1 MKRVMIRYNKPYRVV
16 VNPRDDEV
24 ELINEEDGEIGSVC
38 KPALED
44 RDFLTIYI
52 LERGNGNEY
61 CRTHYVGSERD
72 C

>member
-1 MKRVMIRYNKPYRVV
+1 MNKVTIRYNKPYRVV

-24 ELINEEDGEIGSVC
+24 ELIKEDNGETGSMC

-52 LERGNGNEY
+52 LERGN
-61 CRTHYVGSERD
+61 
-72 C
+72 

>member
-1 MKRVMIRYNKPYRVV
+1 MNKVTIRYKKPYRVV

-24 ELINEEDGEIGSVC
+24 ELINEESGEIGSVC

-52 LERGNGNEY
+52 LERGN
-61 CRTHYVGSERD
+61 
-72 C
+72 